1 MPFLK
6 PLALASLPI
15 ALVATPAL
23 AGDTAP
29 AAPAAPAEQDAQGK
43 DPNRT
48 VCKKIEVIGSRLQA
62 KRVCRTAAEWDAQS
76 SSDRQSL
83 ERSQTQRWKSE

>member
-1 MPFLK
+1 MNFLK
-6 PLALASLPI
+6 PLAIAGISL

-23 AGDTAP
+23 ASDQNPTP
-29 AAPAAPAEQDAQGK
+29 PAEQDAQGK
-43 DPNRT
+43 DPNRM
-48 VCKKIEVIGSRLQA
+48 VCKRIDVIGSRLQS
-62 KRVCRTAAEWDAQS
+62 KRVCRAATDWDAQS